1 MESTGCCHLGQWK
14 SGQGYL
20 LPITPLT
27 LGWKAAATQAVSAIP
42 EPVEASVI
50 DRDLDWP
57 DYNNCHLLTRY
68 LLIWWLPLGVSGL
81 LHLLWKFTSFFVLD
95 SSWICCGTYSMLRG
109 WWRHHQSPH
118 MHSCFPDSF
127 QALSL
132 PELAASHVETLK
144 TSCPGAEKDASS
156 LGQSHYCS
164 PKSITGH
171 FNDVCS
177 ESVCLLAPY
186 LQIVNVAFSTLTLFN
201 AIFPFSLFPSLKK
214 ICG

>member
-1 MESTGCCHLGQWK
+1 
-14 SGQGYL
+14 
-20 LPITPLT
+20 
-27 LGWKAAATQAVSAIP
+27 
-42 EPVEASVI
+42 
-50 DRDLDWP
+50 
-57 DYNNCHLLTRY
+57 
-68 LLIWWLPLGVSGL
+68 
-81 LHLLWKFTSFFVLD
+81 
-95 SSWICCGTYSMLRG
+95 MLRG